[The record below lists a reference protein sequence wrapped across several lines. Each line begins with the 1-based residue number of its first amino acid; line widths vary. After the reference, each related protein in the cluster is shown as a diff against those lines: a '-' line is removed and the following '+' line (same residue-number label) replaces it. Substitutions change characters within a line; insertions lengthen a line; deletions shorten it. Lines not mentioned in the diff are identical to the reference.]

1 MQTSHLVFETQKILK
16 QRNFAIIACGILL
29 LTNLALSVA
38 VVFGDKQTILVP
50 NSLSQDTSIS
60 NGKMSPAYLEALTR
74 DVVNLMLTATPANVE
89 YNTKSIL
96 KITHPKFYGEL
107 KTSLNS
113 RATDVVNRK
122 ISVYFL
128 PQSIT
133 PTKDNLS
140 AFVSGKLSTH
150 LGKEEVALED
160 KIYFVS
166 YSFEGFRPL
175 VIDFHEVDL
184 KSKEGESVK

>member
-133 PTKDNLS
+133 PTKDNLG

-160 KIYFVS
+160 KTYFVS

>member
-133 PTKDNLS
+133 PTKDNLG

>member
-160 KIYFVS
+160 KTYFVS